1 LQQQYDYI
9 IAGAGCA
16 GLSLL
21 HRMMRHPFFNR
32 KKILLIDKDAKNIND
47 RTWCFWE
54 KQNGLFENIVY
65 HRWQQIDFYSKEFSA
80 RYDLEPYQYKMIR
93 SIDLYAI
100 VLDKAKQFSN
110 IDIVYD
116 EIKSISSNEIYATI
130 TTNNS
135 IFYSNYLFNS
145 IILNNWKQDAL
156 SQKNVHVLWQH
167 FKGWL
172 IETADDIFDARIAT
186 FMDFRVSQEKGTAF
200 MYVLPVAKNRAL
212 IEYTLFSENILNDDE
227 YNNAL
232 THHINKQLE
241 INEYKL
247 LHTESGIIPMTN
259 YAFSKGE
266 GRVINI
272 GTAGGQTKGSSGYTF
287 QFIQKHSAK
296 IIEALVKDKNPL
308 LLQSMFDKRFRL
320 YDGILL
326 NVLKHKK
333 MGGDVL
339 FAQLFKNNSPQA
351 VFKFLDN
358 ETNIKEELKIMKSVS
373 LRAFLPATFKQ
384 LLRHL

>member
-1 LQQQYDYI
+1 
-9 IAGAGCA
+9 
-16 GLSLL
+16 
-21 HRMMRHPFFNR
+21 M
-32 KKILLIDKDAKNIND
+32 IDKDAKNIND